1 MKKYQII
8 YADPPWHYRY
18 RFGSGIAENHYPTM
32 SIDEL
37 KALPVKELADKDCA
51 LFLWITCPMLN
62 KAWEVIEAWGF
73 TYKTVAFTWVKL
85 APKSERIFWG
95 LGYWTRSNA
104 ELCLL
109 ATKGQPKRQAKNVHQ
124 VIISHVQEHSRKPD
138 EARHR
143 IDALMGDVPKVE
155 LFARRA
161 ALGWDSWGNEVECTA
176 DWERKYN
183 L

>member
-73 TYKTVAFTWVKL
+73 TYKTVAFTWVKVNAAGDRL
-85 APKSERIFWG
+85 HMGMGW
-95 LGYWTRSNA
+95 WTRANV

-109 ATKGQPKRQAKNVHQ
+109 ATKGHPKRQSNRVH
-124 VIISHVQEHSRKPD
+124 
-138 EARHR
+138 
-143 IDALMGDVPKVE
+143 
-155 LFARRA
+155 
-161 ALGWDSWGNEVECTA
+161 
-176 DWERKYN
+176 
-183 L
+183 

>member
-73 TYKTVAFTWVKL
+73 TYLGESQCRWRSA
-85 APKSERIFWG
+85 AYGHG
-95 LGYWTRSNA
+95 LVDT
-104 ELCLL
+104 
-109 ATKGQPKRQAKNVHQ
+109 GQ
-124 VIISHVQEHSRKPD
+124 
-138 EARHR
+138 
-143 IDALMGDVPKVE
+143 
-155 LFARRA
+155 
-161 ALGWDSWGNEVECTA
+161 C
-176 DWERKYN
+176 
-183 L
+183 